1 MPRTPADFKSQFRA
15 FTLVDDAVVQ
25 AKLDEAYVR
34 TGPSWG
40 ALQDQGAMTMAAHLL
55 AIDPLGEPSA
65 RQAEQNDGSSTYLH
79 EWERMLRQ
87 VRVFGTS
94 TNMPAGEPVI
104 VPPAPASAIAL
115 PQVIGAPTIGNA
127 RTFPR
132 VG

>member
-1 MPRTPADFKSQFRA
+1 MPRTPTEFKSQFRA

-40 ALQDQGAMTMAAHLL
+40 ALQDQGAMTLAAHLL

-94 TNMPAGEPVI
+94 AAMPAGEPVI
-104 VPPAPASAIAL
+104 VPPAASALTL
-115 PQVIGAPTIGNA
+115 PPVAPPTIGNA
-127 RTFPR
+127 RTWPR